1 MGERGKEKEREGELT
16 VYASAHRSKFP
27 EARVTN
33 RVMNLSTQ
41 ALGTEVKPFAREVH
55 P

>member
-1 MGERGKEKEREGELT
+1 MGKRGKEEREGEFT

-41 ALGTEVKPFAREVH
+41 ALETEVRPFAREVH
-55 P
+55 L